1 MAGKGHFQC
10 RGEKPHIL
18 LYDIPDGETIE
29 SFSDKTPCRE
39 CGSKIDFSQEF
50 NG

>member
-1 MAGKGHFQC
+1 MVGQGHFQC

-29 SFSDKTPCRE
+29 SVSEKTPCRE
-39 CGSKIDFSQEF
+39 CGAKIDWSQEF